1 MQKKVNG
8 MPSTSGV
15 NPHCKRP
22 ETKCQMCNL
31 RVYARNTSAW
41 IHLNSIG
48 TVMLEKL
55 TFSNK
60 PFHEGFQPDYCF
72 HNIDTILILQCS
84 IVVRRLSRFNHD
96 EDCQL
101 TTAICHSRPLF
112 LDFRGISA
120 HEALPWTLC
129 VWSWGDRCLW
139 KLEHS
144 QAEEWMVWQ
153 HFADEVASGSNSW
166 SWVTSWS
173 QHASL

>member
-1 MQKKVNG
+1 MQKKSQWDAKYIWRE
-8 MPSTSGV
+8 PTLE
-15 NPHCKRP
+15 
-22 ETKCQMCNL
+22 ETGNKVSDVHA

-48 TVMLEKL
+48 TVVLEKL

-101 TTAICHSRPLF
+101 TTAICHSSIASFSRFSRHICSWSLA
-112 LDFRGISA
+112 LDTVC
-120 HEALPWTLC
+120 EAEEIDAL
-129 VWSWGDRCLW
+129 LW
-139 KLEHS
+139 QLEHS

-166 SWVTSWS
+166 SWVTS
-173 QHASL
+173 